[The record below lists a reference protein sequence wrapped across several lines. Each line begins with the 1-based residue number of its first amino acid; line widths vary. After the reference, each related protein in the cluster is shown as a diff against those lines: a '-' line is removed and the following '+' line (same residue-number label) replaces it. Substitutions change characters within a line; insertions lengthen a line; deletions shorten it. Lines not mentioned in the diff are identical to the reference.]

1 MRIEKVTCLGVL
13 GGRVGDART
22 FLPGGGL
29 PRDGGERG
37 FSCYLPPYHLRD
49 DRNERGEYGAWQG
62 LPPRIF
68 SRGSHL
74 LFIFMIEIK
83 NVSDI
88 VILF

>member
-1 MRIEKVTCLGVL
+1 MSWGTGSAR
-13 GGRVGDART
+13 RGDART

-37 FSCYLPPYHLRD
+37 FSCYLPPDHLRD